1 MLELLYISHK
11 GELMKKFIFSSVLVA
26 SLASFAFGASS
37 ANKYTSNSAYQKA
50 LNNIYSAY
58 AKTQAIKKYTI
69 NCTIK
74 MNCLRGY

>member
-1 MLELLYISHK
+1 
-11 GELMKKFIFSSVLVA
+11 MKKFIFSSVLVA

-50 LNNIYSAY
+50 LNNIYRAY
-58 AKTQAIKKYTI
+58 AKTQAIKRYTI

-74 MNCLRGY
+74 MNCSRGY